1 MELKIEHVFFLC
13 VFMDNFNRFRHLDA
27 TMRLTPSRRNS
38 ATGGGSSPSPEN
50 ENCNSITLCRSPKR
64 SPVLQRKRGTSPNPN
79 GNANANAN
87 K

>member
-1 MELKIEHVFFLC
+1 MKTISI
-13 VFMDNFNRFRHLDA
+13 RFRHLDA

-50 ENCNSITLCRSPKR
+50 ENCNSITVCRSPKR

-79 GNANANAN
+79 GCTN

>member
-1 MELKIEHVFFLC
+1 
-13 VFMDNFNRFRHLDA
+13 
-27 TMRLTPSRRNS
+27 MRLTPSRRNS

-50 ENCNSITLCRSPKR
+50 ENGCSMMISRSPKR

-79 GNANANAN
+79 GNGNVN